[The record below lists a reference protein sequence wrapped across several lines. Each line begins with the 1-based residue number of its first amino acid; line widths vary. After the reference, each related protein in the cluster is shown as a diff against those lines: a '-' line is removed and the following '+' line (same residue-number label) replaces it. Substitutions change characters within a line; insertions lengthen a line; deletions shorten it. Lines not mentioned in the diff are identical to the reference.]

1 MAKNKNISPRR
12 VHATGAT
19 VVVKMGQHKGHI
31 HLDVRLTVKEEKRL
45 LALLKK
51 RHKK

>member
-12 VHATGAT
+12 VNATGAT
-19 VVVKMGQHKGHI
+19 VVVKLGEHKGHI
-31 HLDVRLTVKEEKRL
+31 HLDVRLTAKEEQRL

-51 RHKK
+51 RHEK